1 MATVVL
7 MGTPDTKAEELRWVR
22 DRVVSLGCDVTLLD
36 VGTFSDGTLA
46 DIAAGAVID
55 AGGGNLEE
63 LRRARDR
70 GAAMDA
76 MGRGAAVLVDRLHE
90 EGRLDAL
97 LAIGGSSG
105 SSVAA
110 RAMQALGVGVP
121 KLLVSTMASGD
132 VSPYVGQSDV
142 TIMHSVVDIA
152 GLNAVSRAVLGNAAA
167 AAAGMAASYA
177 RTRDEPVSPDAPKV
191 VAATMFGL
199 TTPAVDEAREHLA
212 ALGYEVLVFHATGSG
227 GRAMET
233 LAAQGALDGVLDLT
247 TTELADDLVGG
258 VLTAGPDRLEAA
270 GRYGV
275 PQVVSLG
282 ALDMVNF
289 GPRESVPDRFDDRQL
304 LVHNPTVTLMRTS
317 ADEMAALGGRIAAK
331 LAAATGPTEVLVPLR
346 GLSGLD
352 VEGMPFR
359 DEVADERLFDAL
371 RAGLAGTSVPVRELD
386 LAINDLGF
394 GRQAAQ
400 MLHDLITARG
410 RKED

>member
-1 MATVVL
+1 M
-7 MGTPDTKAEELRWVR
+7 
-22 DRVVSLGCDVTLLD
+22 
-36 VGTFSDGTLA
+36 
-46 DIAAGAVID
+46 
-55 AGGGNLEE
+55 
-63 LRRARDR
+63 
-70 GAAMDA
+70 
-76 MGRGAAVLVDRLHE
+76 
-90 EGRLDAL
+90 
-97 LAIGGSSG
+97 
-105 SSVAA
+105 
-110 RAMQALGVGVP
+110 
-121 KLLVSTMASGD
+121 
-132 VSPYVGQSDV
+132 
-142 TIMHSVVDIA
+142 
-152 GLNAVSRAVLGNAAA
+152 
-167 AAAGMAASYA
+167 
-177 RTRDEPVSPDAPKV
+177 
-191 VAATMFGL
+191 
-199 TTPAVDEAREHLA
+199 
-212 ALGYEVLVFHATGSG
+212 
-227 GRAMET
+227 
-233 LAAQGALDGVLDLT
+233 
-247 TTELADDLVGG
+247 
-258 VLTAGPDRLEAA
+258 
-270 GRYGV
+270 

-304 LVHNPTVTLMRTS
+304 LVHNPTVTMMRTS